1 MGCSWSL
8 GFYRTKER
16 KYFMINVGLIGLG
29 PYWEKRYRP
38 VLERFR
44 SRIRVCAV
52 YDQVASRAHIA
63 AQELD
68 ADPVMGISALVARP
82 DVRAVLLLDNS
93 WQGPEPFRLV
103 LARKKSAY
111 IAGSL
116 GEDVEVLARRH
127 LVGLSE
133 GLTLMPE
140 FSRRYTPA
148 TSRLQELMAT
158 QIGPPQSIRVRTRL
172 PHPQGIIE
180 VPGQASPKDF
190 LVGLIDWCRHVIRM
204 PPAAVEM
211 LLPPRAGWE
220 ETVEKV
226 LRIEFNRSRAGG
238 EPATAELF
246 ILRDEEAPA
255 EEPIAPPCPSFE
267 ILCARGKA
275 AFTDPLELAWMSD
288 EGERLESLTSER
300 SEVEVML
307 DHFCRR
313 VVGGL
318 IPVADL
324 ADICGHLRLL
334 ESAERSIAVG
344 RAVRLSPYN

>member
-1 MGCSWSL
+1 M
-8 GFYRTKER
+8 
-16 KYFMINVGLIGLG
+16 
-29 PYWEKRYRP
+29 
-38 VLERFR
+38 
-44 SRIRVCAV
+44 
-52 YDQVASRAHIA
+52 A
-63 AQELD
+63 AQELE
-68 ADPVMGISALVARP
+68 AHPVMGISALLARP
-82 DVRAVLLLDNS
+82 EVRAVLLLENS
-93 WQGPEPFRLV
+93 WQGPEPLRLL
-103 LARKKSAY
+103 LAQKKSAY

-116 GEDVEVLARRH
+116 GDDVEVLARRH

-158 QIGPPQSIRVRTRL
+158 QIGPPQSIRVRTPL
-172 PHPQGIIE
+172 PHPQGVIE

-190 LVGLIDWCRHVIRM
+190 LVGLIDWCRHVVRM
-204 PPAAVEM
+204 PAATVEM
-211 LLPPRAGWE
+211 IVPPRTGDE
-220 ETVEKV
+220 QVEKI
-226 LRIEFNRSRAGG
+226 LRIEFQRSRAGG
-238 EPATAELF
+238 EPATAELVL
-246 ILRDEEAPA
+246 LRQEDVPA
-255 EEPIAPPCPSFE
+255 AGPVCPPRPSFE
-267 ILCARGKA
+267 ILCARGTA
-275 AFTDPLELAWMSD
+275 SFTDPLELSWTSG
-288 EGERLESLTSER
+288 EGERRECLTSER

>member
-1 MGCSWSL
+1 
-8 GFYRTKER
+8 
-16 KYFMINVGLIGLG
+16 MINVGLIGLG
-29 PYWEKRYRP
+29 PHWEKRYRP

-52 YDQVASRAHIA
+52 YDQVASRAQIA

-68 ADPVMGISALVARP
+68 AHPVLGISALLARP
-82 DVRAVLLLDNS
+82 DVRAALLLDNS
-93 WQGPEPFRLV
+93 WQGTEPFRLV
-103 LARKKSAY
+103 LAQKKSAY

-116 GEDVEVLARRH
+116 GEDVEALARRH

-148 TSRLQELMAT
+148 TGRLQELMAT
-158 QIGPPQSIRVRTRL
+158 QIGPPQSIRVRTKL
-172 PHPQGIIE
+172 PHPQGVIE
-180 VPGQASPKDF
+180 VPGQTSPTDF

-211 LLPPRAGWE
+211 ILPP
-220 ETVEKV
+220 ETGADEGIEKI
-226 LRIEFNRSRAGG
+226 LRIEFNRPRAGG
-238 EPATAELF
+238 EPATAELV
-246 ILRDEEAPA
+246 ILRHEERSP
-255 EEPIAPPCPSFE
+255 EDRIAPPRPNFE
-267 ILCARGKA
+267 ILCAGGKA
-275 AFTDPLELAWMSD
+275 TFSDPLELAWTSN
-288 EGERLESLTSER
+288 EGERVESLTSER

-344 RAVRLSPYN
+344 RPVRLSPYN